1 MAGKLSLFQQKS
13 KDTPLHVAVS
23 SSLGGGDPR
32 MLRLLLDN
40 GANKLIRNAKG
51 QLPLEVAFESRKL
64 HCVKLLSGKH
74 PVTHPGGTGSV

>member
-1 MAGKLSLFQQKS
+1 
-13 KDTPLHVAVS
+13 
-23 SSLGGGDPR
+23 

-74 PVTHPGGTGSV
+74 TP